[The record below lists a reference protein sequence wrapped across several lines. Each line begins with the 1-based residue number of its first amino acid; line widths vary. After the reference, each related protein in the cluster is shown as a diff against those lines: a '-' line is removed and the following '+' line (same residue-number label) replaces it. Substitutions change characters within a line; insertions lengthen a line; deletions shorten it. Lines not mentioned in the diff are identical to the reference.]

1 MRLQSLKVQGLE
13 RSNFTVQERKAKNRE
28 RERVQSNTLSILQS
42 EGEGEVVN
50 DHYGLLQAVE

>member
-1 MRLQSLKVQGLE
+1 MKPTEEVKGLE
-13 RSNFTVQERKAKNRE
+13 RSNFTVKERKAKNRE

-42 EGEGEVVN
+42 SGEGSVVH